1 MKKIETHKIPY
12 PNTLQEASD
21 VWNELCVYF
30 GNGEELY
37 FEIVFERDKEILNI
51 CRIAL
56 DELNE
61 DISIFHFYWLDG
73 SGREFA
79 VDSFSNIHLDLKG
92 AEIIADTLR
101 YFCKIIK
108 SGNNETKWLQGMPEP
123 QDIAKQVLLP
133 IYKNQRGSN
142 LLSLKTERG
151 WAYDLDPK
159 FFITMFSQ
167 CSQLKNIYSHGKI
180 FSLMNAD

>member
-1 MKKIETHKIPY
+1 MKTIETHKIPY

-56 DELNE
+56 DVLNGI
-61 DISIFHFYWLDG
+61 ISIFHFYWLDE

-79 VDSFSNIHLDLKG
+79 VDSFSFIHLDLKE
-92 AEIIADTLR
+92 ASIMADALK

-108 SGNNETKWLQGMPEP
+108 SGNDE
-123 QDIAKQVLLP
+123 AK
-133 IYKNQRGSN
+133 
-142 LLSLKTERG
+142 
-151 WAYDLDPK
+151 
-159 FFITMFSQ
+159 
-167 CSQLKNIYSHGKI
+167 
-180 FSLMNAD
+180 